1 MPVFGFLV
9 WVPVLIHNDMSD
21 ELQLLALKNI
31 PLIEPG
37 DLLDEIIIDA
47 IETNGLELKQGD
59 LIVIAQK
66 IVSKAEN
73 CYRDLASVTV
83 SEQAKKLAQQVR
95 KDPRLVELILSESQQ
110 VIRAIPGV
118 LIVEHRLG
126 LIHANAG
133 IDHSNISNGYAN
145 TETEFEADTRVL
157 LLPENPD
164 QSAQMIRK
172 QLKTKTGVDV
182 GVVIND
188 SVGRAWRKGTM
199 GLAIGVSGVEPLRD
213 LCGQSDLFGQQLQAT
228 ELGYADELASAASLL
243 MGQASEAR
251 PVVLIRGASLGDQ
264 GRREL
269 GAGDLQRE
277 AERDLFR

>member
-1 MPVFGFLV
+1 MSG
-9 WVPVLIHNDMSD
+9 DMSD

-31 PLIEPG
+31 PLVEPG
-37 DLLDEIIIDA
+37 DLLDEIIIDGFKA
-47 IETNGLELKQGD
+47 NGLEPQTGD

-66 IVSKAEN
+66 IVSKSEDR
-73 CYRDLASVTV
+73 YRDLASVTV
-83 SEQAKKLAQQVR
+83 SEQAIKLAQQVG

-118 LIVEHRLG
+118 LIVQHRLG

-145 TETEFEADTRVL
+145 NEAEFEADTRVL

-164 QSAQMIRK
+164 QSAQRLRE
-172 QLKTKTGVDV
+172 QLKSRTGMDV

-243 MGQASEAR
+243 MGQANEAR
-251 PVVLIRGASLGDQ
+251 PVVLIRGASQ
-264 GRREL
+264 GSPAERER
-269 GAGDLQRE
+269 GARSLQRE